1 MGKKNKKSKNKRM
14 AGELWRT
21 YDAASRGSASFDKDD
36 IKHLTKEGWSVD
48 DIRKAA
54 LAANHISNTADKQ
67 LRVLG
72 TPDSK
77 YFQMR
82 GAKGMAEYMFGGTFT
97 DKPLQWNGRDGEGR
111 GLAIGGGPAGKASKE
126 PFQKSWALPEDFIE
140 ERRAADFAKRMAEWN
155 AANPPKQAE
164 QPKATP
170 VAASPVPAFDP
181 SEYAVFSPK
190 ANTDFSAV
198 SSGDSGGSV
207 APPSWQGPTSYAV
220 NPVPPPAPPGSESS
234 DGVPEGYLGGYESFI
249 NRRYARPIN
258 WKGDVWG

>member
-82 GAKGMAEYMFGGTFT
+82 GAKGMAEYIFGGTFT
-97 DKPLQWNGRDGEGR
+97 DKPLQWNGRDGDGR
-111 GLAIGGGPAGKASKE
+111 GLAIGGGPAGKGSKD
-126 PFQKSWALPEDFIE
+126 PYQKSWALPQDFVE
-140 ERRAADFAKRMAEWN
+140 SREAAAFNRRMQAWRD
-155 AANPPKQAE
+155 ANPPKQEPAKPE
-164 QPKATP
+164 PAKP
-170 VAASPVPAFDP
+170 VTPVPAFDP
-181 SEYAVFSPK
+181 ADYGVFRSTAAAVEQPTIAS
-190 ANTDFSAV
+190 
-198 SSGDSGGSV
+198 SV
-207 APPSWQGPTSYAV
+207 APPTAPTAPGVSA
-220 NPVPPPAPPGSESS
+220 PATEEKKDPGNF
-234 DGVPEGYLGGYESFI
+234 LGGFESII
-249 NRRYARPIN
+249 NRRYGRPMN
-258 WKGDVWG
+258 WAGDVWKT